1 MKQKILRL
9 IRHKFSLL
17 ALLASSSLLNA
28 ATTVSNDITSNTTW
42 SKAGSPYILTDYIF
56 VKSGFTLTIDAGV
69 LVQANQGSAD
79 GAPALIVTQGA
90 KIDAQGTANEPIIF
104 TSILDDG
111 SLTKADKGL
120 WGGLII
126 LGKAPINSNGKSNAD
141 NTPLTN
147 QIEGVPDKS
156 AISGRDLTANGS
168 ADYGGTD
175 ENDNSGTLKYISIRH
190 GGAEIG
196 AGNEING
203 LTLGGVGAGTTI
215 EYVDVFANKD
225 DGIEFFGGTVSAKYL
240 SVCYVGDDSFDFD
253 EGYNGYLQFLVSIQD
268 ENSNRAF
275 EWDGSTESDDRKAD
289 TSTLPDYTNAIIS
302 NATAIGAGKDVTSK
316 HEDNNVGLEIRDN
329 GAGNVWNSIFTEFS
343 KSIMDL
349 ENSYK
354 DPVTGDIKE
363 KGSVSTSDTTIW
375 GSQALL
381 QNGILAFAGNLF
393 WNGGKG
399 NTALGTAE
407 DDQVVADV
415 IGQTSF
421 SNSFDVDPL
430 IIDDNSSDGVV
441 NPVPSSSSP
450 AATGAASISSALLA
464 GLTQTTYR
472 GAFDPSGTNWMYGWT
487 KLGELGTPAVK
498 NSSAFLGTD
507 IMNISTSGFVK
518 TDAKMAAGFIISGTE
533 SRKVLVTGK
542 MSKETGVDVLNN
554 PKLTVQPLARDSI
567 SGSNTDWST
576 SSDKADIEATG
587 FMANSPDTDSAVIL
601 TLAPGAYVADVETE
615 DSDEGQALVEVFD
628 LDLIN
633 SL

>member
-1 MKQKILRL
+1 MILTSYTMKQKINRL

-28 ATTVSNDITSNTTW
+28 ATDVADDITSDTTW
-42 SKAGSPYILTDYIF
+42 SKAGSPYTLQDYIF
-56 VKSGFTLTIDAGV
+56 VKTGVTLTIEPGV
-69 LVQANQGSAD
+69 LIQAIQGSAD

-90 KIDAQGTANEPIIF
+90 KIDANGTANEPIIF
-104 TSILDDG
+104 TSALDDG

-126 LGKAPINSNGKSNAD
+126 LGNAPINSNTGDIDDD
-141 NTPLTN
+141 NPLTN
-147 QIEGVPDKS
+147 QIEGVPEKS
-156 AISGRDLTANGS
+156 AISGRDLTTNGS
-168 ADYGGTD
+168 ANYGGTD
-175 ENDNSGTLKYISIRH
+175 ENDNSGVLRYVSIRH

-203 LTLGGVGAGTTI
+203 LTLGGVGNGTTI

-253 EGYNGYLQFLVSIQD
+253 EGYTGYLQFLVSIQD

-289 TSTLPDYTNAIIS
+289 TSTLPDYTNVIIS

-316 HEDNNVGLEIRDN
+316 HEDSNVGLEIRDN
-329 GAGNVWNSIFTEFS
+329 GAGQVWNSIFTEFS
-343 KSIMDL
+343 KSIMDI
-349 ENSYK
+349 EDSA
-354 DPVTGDIKE
+354 E
-363 KGSVSTSDTTIW
+363 KSNGTQGTTDSTVW

-381 QNGILAFAGNLF
+381 QDGILAFAGNIF

-407 DDQVVADV
+407 DDAKVAAV
-415 IGQTSF
+415 LEAAGSG
-421 SNSFDVDPL
+421 NSFDADPL
-430 IIDDNSSDGVV
+430 LIDDISSDGVV
-441 NPVPSSSSP
+441 NPVPTASSP
-450 AATGAASISSALLA
+450 ATTGASTIDGALT
-464 GLTQTTYR
+464 GLTQTTYQ

-487 KLGELGTPAVK
+487 KLGELGTAAVK
-498 NSSAFLGTD
+498 SSSAFLNTKL
-507 IMNISTSGFVK
+507 MNISTSGYV
-518 TDAKMAAGFIISGTE
+518 TTSAKMAAGFIISGSE
-533 SRKVLVTGK
+533 SRKVLVTAK
-542 MSKETGVDVLNN
+542 SSKEQNVDTLNN
-554 PKLTVQPLARDSI
+554 PKLTVQPLARTSTT
-567 SGSNTDWST
+567 GENTDWTT
-576 SSDKADIEATG
+576 SSDKDEIEASG
-587 FMANSPDTDSAVIL
+587 LMANSPDTDSAVVL
-601 TLAPGAYVADVETE
+601 TLEPGAYVADVETE

>member
-28 ATTVSNDITSNTTW
+28 ATTVSNDITDNTIW

-56 VKSGFTLTIDAGV
+56 VKSGVTLTIDAGV
-69 LVQANQGSAD
+69 LVQANEGSAD

-90 KIDAQGTANEPIIF
+90 KIDAQGTVNEPIIF

-240 SVCYVGDDSFDFD
+240 SVCFVGDDSFDFD

-349 ENSYK
+349 EDSAADSK
-354 DPVTGDIKE
+354 GTQGTTDP
-363 KGSVSTSDTTIW
+363 SVW

-381 QNGILAFAGNLF
+381 QDGVLAFAGNLF

-407 DDQVVADV
+407 DDQKVADV
-415 IGQTSF
+415 IEQTSF

-430 IIDDNSSDGVV
+430 LIDDKSSDGVV
-441 NPVPSSSSP
+441 NPVPGSTSP
-450 AATGAASISSALLA
+450 AASGAATISADLLA

-498 NSSAFLGTD
+498 NSSAFLNTD

-518 TDAKMAAGFIISGTE
+518 TDAKMAAGFIISGSE
-533 SRKVLVTGK
+533 SRKVLITGK
-542 MSKETGVDVLNN
+542 ASLETGVDPLTN
-554 PKLTVQPLARDSI
+554 PKLTVQPLDRKST
-567 SGSNTDWST
+567 SGYNADWST
-576 SSDKADIEATG
+576 SSDKDAIEKTG
-587 FMANSPDTDSAVIL
+587 FMATASNSDAAVIL

-628 LDLIN
+628 LDLIE

>member
-1 MKQKILRL
+1 MKQKINRL
-9 IRHKFSLL
+9 IRHKFHLL
-17 ALLASSSLLNA
+17 ALLASSSVLNA
-28 ATTVSNDITSNTTW
+28 ATNVADDITSNTTW
-42 SKAGSPYILTDYIF
+42 NKAGSPYILTDYIF
-56 VKSGFTLTIDAGV
+56 VKDGVTLTIDAGV
-69 LVQANQGSAD
+69 LVQANEGSAD

-126 LGKAPINSNGKSNAD
+126 LGKAPINSNGKTNPD

-147 QIEGVPDKS
+147 QIEGVPDQS

-168 ADYGGTD
+168 ADYGGTVT
-175 ENDNSGTLKYISIRH
+175 NDNSGTLKYVSIRH

-203 LTLGGVGAGTTI
+203 LTLGGVGSGTTI
-215 EYVDVFANKD
+215 EYVDIFANKD

-289 TSTLPDYTNAIIS
+289 TSTLPDYTNVIIS

-316 HEDNNVGLEIRDN
+316 HEDSNVGLEIRDN

-343 KSIMDL
+343 KSIMDI
-349 ENSYK
+349 ENSA
-354 DPVTGDIKE
+354 GDS
-363 KGSVSTSDTTIW
+363 KGTQGTTDSSVW

-381 QNGILAFAGNLF
+381 QDGVLAFAGNLF

-407 DDQVVADV
+407 DDQKVADV

-430 IIDDNSSDGVV
+430 LIDDNSSDGVV

-450 AATGAASISSALLA
+450 AATGAATISSALLA